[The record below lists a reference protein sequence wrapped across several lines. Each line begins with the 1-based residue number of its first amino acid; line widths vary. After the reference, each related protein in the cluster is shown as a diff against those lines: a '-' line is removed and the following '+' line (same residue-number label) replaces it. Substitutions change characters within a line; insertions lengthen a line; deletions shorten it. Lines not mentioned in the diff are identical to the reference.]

1 MKILETLTPYILTGY
16 IPNSVIRSKLKP
28 PQREPL
34 HRKLERRWKVKP
46 VGFVPGPE
54 VIKLFMLNSAEHE
67 NDHAHKC
74 VKMLGILTFISMIKE
89 AQWLSG
95 RVLVSRGFGFESHQC
110 HILEQDTL
118 NLC

>member
-67 NDHAHKC
+67 IDHAHKC
-74 VKMLGILTFISMIKE
+74 VKMPTFVGILTFISMINTT
-89 AQWLSG
+89 S
-95 RVLVSRGFGFESHQC
+95 
-110 HILEQDTL
+110 
-118 NLC
+118 